1 MLNLDTH
8 ILLYLLHGRLDAQE
22 RRLLATDLDWGIS
35 AIVLW
40 EIEKL
45 HQKKRIRH
53 GLDYGPLT
61 AALRNLHIWPITPE
75 VCLNLRNLDFVSD
88 PADELIAAT
97 SLTHAVPLVTRDA
110 RIRLSK
116 AVQCL

>member
-8 ILLYLLHGRLDAQE
+8 ILLHALHGRLDEHEQRVLTAD
-22 RRLLATDLDWGIS
+22 ADWGVS

-45 HQKKRIRH
+45 HSKRRIPH
-53 GLDYGPLT
+53 GLDYGPLAT
-61 AALRNLHIWPITPE
+61 AVRRLHVWPITSE
-75 VCLNLRNLDFVSD
+75 ICLNLRNLDFQSD

-97 SLTHAVPLVTRDA
+97 SLTHSVPLLTRDS
-110 RIRLSK
+110 RIRISK
-116 AVQCL
+116 IVQCL